1 MIKTVASK
9 VKGIFKTAD
18 GFSTP
23 DLLRYKSSSDYS
35 TAWGGFFTLA
45 FLTIIFLTFSVE
57 IISCFKRNKIT
68 AQEAMVVSQEPKLLE
83 ISTDPAANFMLSLQI
98 EGVDL
103 NGPEKYF
110 NITMK
115 KVSFV
120 YDNVTKSYN

>member
-1 MIKTVASK
+1 
-9 VKGIFKTAD
+9 
-18 GFSTP
+18 
-23 DLLRYKSSSDYS
+23 
-35 TAWGGFFTLA
+35 
-45 FLTIIFLTFSVE
+45 
-57 IISCFKRNKIT
+57 
-68 AQEAMVVSQEPKLLE
+68 MVVSQEPKLLE

-103 NGPEKYF
+103 NGPEQYF